1 MSFPRRTD
9 WSRRLPRPI
18 VIPKLMT
25 IATLADVRELMR
37 HLPKDRRELSTWR
50 QVAAELDKAAAGA
63 DAADVSIALRLVLA
77 MERVPSRSR

>member
-18 VIPKLMT
+18 VILKLMT

-37 HLPKDRRELSTWR
+37 HLPKDRRALSTW
-50 QVAAELDKAAAGA
+50 QHVAAELDKAAAGA
-63 DAADVSIALRLVLA
+63 DPADVSIALRLVL
-77 MERVPSRSR
+77 MLELVPCRPR